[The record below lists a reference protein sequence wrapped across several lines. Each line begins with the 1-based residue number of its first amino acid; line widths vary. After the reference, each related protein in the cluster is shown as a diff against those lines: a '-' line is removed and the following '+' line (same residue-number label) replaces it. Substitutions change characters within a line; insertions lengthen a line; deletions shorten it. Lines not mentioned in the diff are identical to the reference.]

1 MKQTMQN
8 QKIKRFIYHA
18 KHQYFT
24 MNNVVLA
31 VAAVIAISW
40 AWASVQAV
48 QRNYQLQRE
57 VDDKRRQL
65 ALAELQT
72 ETLAFEQRYYKSRE
86 YQSLEAK
93 RRLGLAEPGEKM
105 VVLPPNTAAAKALD
119 KDQPSNAFTLTDEGP
134 APPPFQQWM
143 NFLLGGNSQN
153 TKDD

>member
-1 MKQTMQN
+1 MQN
-8 QKIKRFIYHA
+8 RKIKRFIYHA
-18 KHQYFT
+18 KRQYFT
-24 MNNVVLA
+24 MNNVVLL

-72 ETLAFEQRYYKSRE
+72 QTLAFEQRYYQSRE

-93 RRLGLAEPGEKM
+93 RRLGLAEPGEKV
-105 VVLPPNTAAAKALD
+105 VVLPPNTDAAKALD
-119 KDQPSNAFTLTDEGP
+119 KDQRSANLALVSDGP
-134 APPPFQQWM
+134 TPPPFQQWM
-143 NFLLGGNSQN
+143 NFLLGGNRPNSA
-153 TKDD
+153 D